1 MAQEVSDAKNIS
13 LKALVDKGRNRV
25 IFVEAENDFID
36 VLFSFLTLPMGK
48 IVRLARDHST
58 PLEIGCMNRLYQ
70 SIEKLDVQVFR
81 SNACRDMLLL
91 PHSAANCHCKN
102 LKLKITDDAEPTRFR
117 CSGYSSHNSCLSYYA
132 TVTCPSSVP
141 PYYCQHAM
149 NSQVYLSVDDSQ
161 VGGVFVKEGARV
173 IITDDLQVIPPLS
186 AANISLFTKLGAT
199 NSNTTE
205 ELTFNIGV
213 EQVLNLLV
221 SSFVSK
227 TPFTETLL
235 KSNPV
240 PKLGGVNFSQGKCI
254 ESQVSGAS
262 INEEKENI
270 SVKLV
275 VSKSKNVVCYAEVGE
290 DFVNLI
296 FSFLTLPL
304 GFILKQMLDS
314 PWKGCIDQLCKGVL
328 DFDEKF
334 FKSTYRKELLCNP
347 KLIPGFSY
355 ENNLLGI
362 EEAEYY
368 MFSDRK
374 LTSDRSIIPSNQS
387 SQAIKVKFLDPKSHG
402 DKDTSAQGFLKEPAI
417 FIVADNLDIRR
428 VSPIFQ
434 LSILNDLKVHFTDIE
449 DRTVHV
455 GKNEALRLLVA
466 SVVSDSVLTNAFLRK
481 PQEPSIKREQ

>member
-1 MAQEVSDAKNIS
+1 MGQKVSDAKNIS
-13 LKALVDKGRNRV
+13 LKALVDKKRNRV
-25 IFVEAENDFID
+25 IFVEADNDFID

-58 PLEIGCMNRLYQ
+58 QLEIGCMNKLYQ

-91 PHSAANCHCKN
+91 PRCAAYSYCKN
-102 LKLKITDDAEPTRFR
+102 LKLKIIDDAEPTFR
-117 CSGYSSHNSCLSYYA
+117 CSGVYCLWWSYFA
-132 TVTCPSSVP
+132 AVRCPSCSS
-141 PYYCQHAM
+141 AIT
-149 NSQVYLSVDDSQ
+149 SQVDLPVDEFL
-161 VGGVFVKEGARV
+161 GGAFVKEGARV

-186 AANISLFTKLGAT
+186 AASISLFTKLGAT

-235 KSNPV
+235 KPNPV
-240 PKLGGVNFSQGKCI
+240 PKLGYVNLSQGKCI
-254 ESQVSGAS
+254 ESQMSGAS
-262 INEEKENI
+262 INEEKESI
-270 SVKLV
+270 SVKLI
-275 VSKSKNVVCYAEVGE
+275 VSKSKNVVCYAEVRE

-328 DFDEKF
+328 DFDEQF
-334 FKSTYRKELLCNP
+334 FRTNYHKELLCNP
-347 KLIPGFSY
+347 KLVPGFSY

-362 EEAEYY
+362 EEAVSY
-368 MFSDRK
+368 MYGNK
-374 LTSDRSIIPSNQS
+374 WVPDRSLIPSNES
-387 SQAIKVKFLDPKSHG
+387 WKALKFLDPKSHG
-402 DKDTSAQGFLKEPAI
+402 NKDYNGRGFLKEPTI
-417 FIVADNLDIRR
+417 FIVTDNLDVRR

-434 LSILNDLKVHFTDIE
+434 LSVLNDLKVHFTDVE

-481 PQEPSIKREQ
+481 PKEPSIEQEQ

>member
-1 MAQEVSDAKNIS
+1 MAQKVSDAKNIS

-25 IFVEAENDFID
+25 IFVEADNDFID

-58 PLEIGCMNRLYQ
+58 PLELGCMNKLYQ

-81 SNACRDMLLL
+81 SNVCKDMLLL

-102 LKLKITDDAEPTRFR
+102 LKLKIIDDAEPTRFK
-117 CSGYSSHNSCLSYYA
+117 CAYNYNSCPSWISYYS
-132 TVTCPSSVP
+132 TVICPSCSCTNYNEV
-141 PYYCQHAM
+141 H
-149 NSQVYLSVDDSQ
+149 LSVEDSQ
-161 VGGVFVKEGARV
+161 VGGVFVKERARV
-173 IITDDLQVIPPLS
+173 IITDDLQVICPSS
-186 AANISLFTKLGAT
+186 AASISLFTKLGAT

-205 ELTFNIGV
+205 ELTFSIGV

-235 KSNPV
+235 KPNPV
-240 PKLGGVNFSQGKCI
+240 PKLGCVNFSQGKCI
-254 ESQVSGAS
+254 ESQTSGDS
-262 INEEKENI
+262 IDEETENI
-270 SVKLV
+270 SIKLI
-275 VSKSKNVVCYAEVGE
+275 VSKSKNVVCYAEVRE

-328 DFDEKF
+328 DFDEQF
-334 FKSTYRKELLCNP
+334 FKSNYHKELLCNP
-347 KLIPGFSY
+347 KLVPGFSY

-362 EEAEYY
+362 EQAVYY
-368 MFSDRK
+368 RFSDRK
-374 LTSDRSIIPSNQS
+374 LTADRSIIPSMS
-387 SQAIKVKFLDPKSHG
+387 LEALKFLDPKSHG
-402 DKDTSAQGFLKEPAI
+402 DKDTSARGFLKEPA
-417 FIVADNLDIRR
+417 FFTVTDNLDVRP

-434 LSILNDLKVHFTDIE
+434 LSVLNDLKVHFTDIE

-455 GKNEALRLLVA
+455 GKNEALHLLVA
-466 SVVSDSVLTNAFLRK
+466 SVVSDSILTDAFLRK
-481 PQEPSIKREQ
+481 PKEPSIKQEQ

>member
-1 MAQEVSDAKNIS
+1 MAQKVSDEENIS

-25 IFVEAENDFID
+25 IFVEADNDFVD

-48 IVRLARDHST
+48 IVRLARDSST
-58 PLEIGCMNRLYQ
+58 PLEIGCMNKLYK

-91 PHSAANCHCKN
+91 PYSAANCHCKN
-102 LKLKITDDAEPTRFR
+102 LQLKIIDDAEPTWFKCRR
-117 CSGYSSHNSCLSYYA
+117 CRYADDITWLSYYA
-132 TVTCPSSVP
+132 GVSCLSCSSNMHTEV
-141 PYYCQHAM
+141 HI
-149 NSQVYLSVDDSQ
+149 SEGDSK
-161 VGGVFVKEGARV
+161 VGGVFVKEGAGV
-173 IITDDLQVIPPLS
+173 IITDDLQVIPPLC
-186 AANISLFTKLGAT
+186 AASISLFTKLGAT

-205 ELTFNIGV
+205 ELTFSIGV

-221 SSFVSK
+221 CSFVSK

-235 KSNPV
+235 KLNPV

-254 ESQVSGAS
+254 ESQMSGAS
-262 INEEKENI
+262 INEEKENV
-270 SVKLV
+270 SVKLI
-275 VSKSKNVVCYAEVGE
+275 VSKSKNVVCYAEVRE

-328 DFDEKF
+328 DFDEQF
-334 FKSTYRKELLCNP
+334 FKSIYHKELLCNP

-387 SQAIKVKFLDPKSHG
+387 SQAMTVEFLDPKSHG
-402 DKDTSAQGFLKEPAI
+402 DTDTSARGFLKEPAI
-417 FIVADNLDIRR
+417 FMVTDNLDVRR

-434 LSILNDLKVHFTDIE
+434 LSVLNDLKVHFTDIE

-481 PQEPSIKREQ
+481 PQESSIKREQ

>member
-1 MAQEVSDAKNIS
+1 MAQEVSDARNIS

-25 IFVEAENDFID
+25 IFVEADNDFID
-36 VLFSFLTLPMGK
+36 VLFSFLTIPMGK

-58 PLEIGCMNRLYQ
+58 ALEIGCINKLYQ

-81 SNACRDMLLL
+81 SNVCRDVLLL
-91 PHSAANCHCKN
+91 PHCAANCHCKN
-102 LKLKITDDAEPTRFR
+102 LKLKIIDDVEPTRFK
-117 CSGYSSHNSCLSYYA
+117 CDNFDYFPWLSYFA
-132 TVTCPSSVP
+132 NVPCPSCS
-141 PYYCQHAM
+141 HTLG
-149 NSQVYLSVDDSQ
+149 SEVYLSVDDSQ
-161 VGGVFVKEGARV
+161 VGGVFVKEGASV
-173 IITDDLQVIPPLS
+173 IITDDLQVLPQLS
-186 AANISLFTKLGAT
+186 AASISLFTKLGAT

-235 KSNPV
+235 KPNPV
-240 PKLGGVNFSQGKCI
+240 PKLGCVNSSQGKCI
-254 ESQVSGAS
+254 ESQMSGDS
-262 INEEKENI
+262 IDEEKEKNI
-270 SVKLV
+270 SVKLI
-275 VSKSKNVVCYAEVGE
+275 VSKSKNVVCYAEVRE

-304 GFILKQMLDS
+304 GFILKQMLDF

-328 DFDEKF
+328 DFDEQF
-334 FKSTYRKELLCNP
+334 FKSNHHKELLCNP
-347 KLIPGFSY
+347 KLVPGFSF

-362 EEAEYY
+362 EEAVYY
-368 MFSDRK
+368 RFYDNK
-374 LTSDRSIIPSNQS
+374 YKWTSDSSIIPSNQS
-387 SQAIKVKFLDPKSHG
+387 SVEVKFLDPKSHG
-402 DKDTSAQGFLKEPAI
+402 DKDRNARGFLKEPAI
-417 FIVADNLDIRR
+417 FTVTDNLDVRR
-428 VSPIFQ
+428 ASPIFQ
-434 LSILNDLKVHFTDIE
+434 LSVLNDLKVHFTDIE

-481 PQEPSIKREQ
+481 PQEPSIKQEQ